1 MKDPVWTRR
10 RCVCTLGSSALALP
24 LACAPWAVA
33 AGAGLPDGAAADRGI
48 ATPERWIELKSIHT
62 GEAVKVA
69 FAKRSGADGAALARL
84 QHVLRDYRVNE
95 EHAMDPA
102 LFEQLIDLAEAAG
115 REPRYEIISGYRSP
129 KTNAQLR
136 ANGHG
141 VAEHSLHMEGRAIDV
156 RLEGCDCETLRDLAL
171 QAKRGG
177 VGYYARSNFV
187 HLDTGRVRT
196 WNG

>member
-1 MKDPVWTRR
+1 
-10 RCVCTLGSSALALP
+10 LP
-24 LACAPWAVA
+24 LARASWAIA
-33 AGAGLPDGAAADRGI
+33 TGAGLPDGAAAEKGI

-69 FAKRSGADGAALARL
+69 FAKRSGPDAATLARL
-84 QHVLRDYRVNE
+84 QYVLRDYRVNE

-102 LFEQLIDLAEAAG
+102 LFEQLIDLAAAAG

-136 ANGHG
+136 ANGRG

-156 RLEGCDCETLRDLAL
+156 RLKGCDCATLRDLAL

>member
-1 MKDPVWTRR
+1 
-10 RCVCTLGSSALALP
+10 LGLSALALP
-24 LACAPWAVA
+24 LARASWAIA
-33 AGAGLPDGAAADRGI
+33 TGAGLPDGAAAEKGI

-69 FAKRSGADGAALARL
+69 FAKRSGPDAATLARL
-84 QHVLRDYRVNE
+84 QYVLRDYRVNE

-102 LFEQLIDLAEAAG
+102 LFEQLIDLAAAAG

-136 ANGHG
+136 ANGRG

-156 RLEGCDCETLRDLAL
+156 RLKGCDCATLRDLAL